1 MDMRRESFKK
11 ELTPSP
17 AEVTISAVDEALL
30 QKALISVKNNLG
42 NSDYSIE
49 NLSEDLCMSRSN
61 LYRKIHSIT
70 GMTPTDFVRNTRLK
84 EAALMLKTTTMSI
97 EEIAYAV
104 GFSSP
109 GYFTRS
115 FKKLFGM
122 LPTQFRLEPVDIAD
136 VATR

>member
-1 MDMRRESFKK
+1 
-11 ELTPSP
+11 
-17 AEVTISAVDEALL
+17 
-30 QKALISVKNNLG
+30 
-42 NSDYSIE
+42 
-49 NLSEDLCMSRSN
+49 
-61 LYRKIHSIT
+61 
-70 GMTPTDFVRNTRLK
+70 MTPTDFVRNTRLK